1 MTGKQLDKVY
11 EPKAVEGKWYRYWLD
26 HELFHA
32 DAGSPKKKYT
42 IMIPPPN
49 VTGMLTMGHILNNT
63 IQDLLVRWKR
73 MEGYEALW
81 LPGTDHAG
89 IATQNKVE
97 SALREEGI
105 TRHDLGREKLIEKVW
120 EWKERYGGI
129 ILKQLRK
136 LGASCDWKRERF
148 TMDEGLSRAVK
159 EVFIRLY
166 EKDLIYK
173 GRRLINWCPR
183 CHTALANEE
192 APNIDIQGKFWHI
205 AYPIH
210 NSKEMIVVST
220 TRPET
225 MLGDT
230 AVAVHPEDERY
241 QRWIG
246 KHVMLPLMNRPIPII
261 ADAHADPEKGSGA
274 VKITPAHDFNDFEV
288 GQRHQLEQISVI
300 DENGKMNEQ
309 AGPYQGMDRFQARK
323 QILKDLK
330 ELDLLKGEE
339 PHQVPIPHC
348 YRCKTIIEPMLS
360 EQWFVKMKPLAD
372 PAIRAVKEG
381 KIRFYPKQ
389 WEETYFYWMENIR
402 DWCISRQI
410 WWGHRIPVWTCI
422 NGHRFTAREDPDS
435 CPKCGNTQLQQDPD
449 VLDTWFSS
457 WLWPFSTLGWP
468 VETEDLKSFFPT
480 DTMVTGPD
488 IIFFWVARMI
498 MASLEFMGEV
508 PFHDVYFNGMIRDL
522 SGKTMSKSLGNSPD
536 PLWLIDGASRETVK
550 DFALKNPSYKEGVPP
565 YGADAIRLTM
575 VYLTPL
581 GGDIH
586 FDHTLVEFGQKF
598 CNKLW
603 NASRLVH
610 ANLDENKDCLRLDQ
624 ISAQKL
630 ELSDRWILS
639 RLQHAIG
646 DIRQGFRHFRFND
659 SAKSLYSFVWSEFCD
674 WYLELVK
681 IRLYEKKDAQAKITA
696 QSVVLFVLEQILKLA
711 HPFIPFITEE
721 IWQALPFLRSPAES
735 VQSIMKQTYP
745 QVHREWI
752 DKAAE
757 KEMDFIQKTISCI
770 RNIRS
775 EMNIP
780 PDKKAHVMVNG
791 PKEKVQ
797 SIKRVSV
804 YFEKLAGVQSIEFN
818 KQVEKPN
825 ETACGIVE
833 DVEVFIPLA
842 GLIDLDVERDRIG
855 KEVKRMEKI
864 LNDLNLKLSNH
875 QFLKKAPAHIVEKE
889 QQKQTDFGEKLKKLK
904 KNFEML
910 GKA

>member
-1 MTGKQLDKVY
+1 MSGKQLAKVY
-11 EPKAVEGKWYRYWLD
+11 EPKEVEGKWYRYWLE
-26 HELFHA
+26 HALFHA
-32 DAGSPKKKYT
+32 DAGSPKKKYA

-73 MEGYEALW
+73 MDGYDALW
-81 LPGTDHAG
+81 LPGMDHAG

-105 TRHDLGREKLIEKVW
+105 TRHDLGREKLIKKVW
-120 EWKERYGGI
+120 EWKEKYGGI

-136 LGASCDWKRERF
+136 LGASCDWERERF
-148 TMDEGLSRAVK
+148 TMDDGLSRAVK
-159 EVFIRLY
+159 EVFIQLY
-166 EKDLIYK
+166 NKDLIYK

-192 APNIDIQGKFWHI
+192 APNIDTEGKFWHI
-205 AYPIH
+205 AYPIQD
-210 NSKEMIVVST
+210 SREMIVVST

-230 AVAVHPEDERY
+230 AVAVHPEDDRY
-241 QRWIG
+241 QKWIG

-261 ADAHADPEKGSGA
+261 ADEHADPEKGSGA

-288 GQRHQLEQISVI
+288 GQRHQLEQVSVI

-309 AGPYQGMDRFQARK
+309 AGPYQGLERFEARK

-339 PHQVPIPHC
+339 PHLVPIPHC
-348 YRCKTIIEPMLS
+348 YRCRTVIEPTLS
-360 EQWFVKMKPLAD
+360 EQWFVKMKPLAE
-372 PAIRAVKEG
+372 PAIQAVKEG

-389 WEETYFYWMENIR
+389 WEETYYYWMENIR

-410 WWGHRIPVWTCI
+410 WWGHRIPVWTCG
-422 NGHRFTAREDPDS
+422 NEHRFAAREDPET
-435 CPKCGNTQLQQDPD
+435 CPECGNSQLQQDPD

-468 VETEDLKSFFPT
+468 EETVDLKNFFPT
-480 DTMVTGPD
+480 DTLVTGPD

-550 DFALKNPSYKEGVPP
+550 AFASKNPSYKEGVPP

-586 FDHTLVEFGQKF
+586 FDHTLVELGQKF

-610 ANLDENKDCLRLDQ
+610 ANLDENTDNLHFDQ
-624 ISAQKL
+624 ISAQQL

-639 RLQHAIG
+639 RLQDAIG
-646 DIRQGFRHFRFND
+646 DILHGLQHFRFND
-659 SAKSLYSFVWSEFCD
+659 SAKSLYSFVWGEFCD

-681 IRLYEKKDAQAKITA
+681 IRLYEKSDVQASEIAK
-696 QSVVLFVLEQILKLA
+696 SVVLFVLDQILKLA

-721 IWQALPFLRSPAES
+721 IWQTLPFPRSSAES
-735 VQSIMKQTYP
+735 VQSIMNQTYP
-745 QVHREWI
+745 QVQKQWI
-752 DKAAE
+752 DQAAE
-757 KEMDFIQKTISCI
+757 KEMHFIQKTISCI

-780 PDKKAHVMVNG
+780 PDKKANVMING
-791 PKEKVQ
+791 PKEKLHSLKKVP
-797 SIKRVSV
+797 V
-804 YFEKLAGVQSIEFN
+804 YFEKLAGVQSIELN

-825 ETACGIVE
+825 KTASGIVE
-833 DVEVFIPLA
+833 DVEVFIPLE
-842 GLIDLDVERDRIG
+842 GLIDLNIERDRID
-855 KEVKRMEKI
+855 KEIKRMEKI
-864 LNDLNLKLSNH
+864 LSNLNLKLSNH
-875 QFLKKAPAHIVEKE
+875 QFLKKAPAHVVEKE

-904 KNFEML
+904 KNFTML
-910 GKA
+910 GDA